1 MRTMTH
7 SFTCLV
13 VVCLV
18 SGLFVLSVLDLPQ
31 LWGQATEGAILGT
44 VKDPQL
50 AVLPAVSVSVT
61 SASTGISRSVVTDA
75 NGNYEVTHLP
85 IGVYNVSA
93 ERNGFKK
100 TVVNGVQL
108 TIKERPRVDIVLSLG
123 ELTESVAVNA
133 SYPLLKTDTSEL
145 GYSVS
150 DRQLTE
156 LPLLN
161 RQYLKLAQLVPG
173 AVPARSGDYRT
184 ILDGISINISGAR
197 SESNNFILDGI
208 SNNNEYQLNAVVQ
221 PSVDAVQ
228 EFKVQAAQFAAE
240 FGRASGG
247 VINMAIKSG
256 TNDVHGTLYEFHQND
271 NLNARSFF
279 DTTKP
284 PFIKNQFGFSL
295 GGPVIKNKT
304 FAFGAYEGNRSTLE
318 RTRRNIVPDPT
329 WVKGNFSNAPFTVY
343 DPATARPDPQDPN
356 RILRDP
362 FPNNII
368 PAGRI
373 DPVGQVIADAYPA
386 PNTFVAGDPIN
397 FVGLVPER
405 RVQDQYIARLDHQ
418 FSSHDSI
425 FGRVIVDDSD
435 LGLAGAFV
443 GLGATVLKK
452 GINMVL
458 SEMHSFSPRLI
469 NEVRLGYNY
478 VNFPVTPDVAED
490 VVSEAGGIPGRA
502 PAPGIPRGGP
512 RNFTATN
519 TAGLPGYSPPAYI
532 RTHVYQA
539 LDNVTYSRGS
549 HTLKAGFDIQRHQN
563 FRWNNQTGGAGL
575 SFDGRYTSGP
585 SVPSGTPTF
594 AANGLADMLLGLPN
608 SASYRIPADYIRIF
622 RTFYQ
627 FFLQD
632 DWKISPRLTL
642 NYGVRYDIFTSP
654 SELRGRLVNV
664 DYTTGRVLFSEESKP
679 SMLDLGLR
687 PEDIPFPNQFVPQS
701 ELRYKTDRN
710 NWSPR
715 LGFAYDRPFGL
726 DKTVLRGGFGLFFT
740 PPPQQMLSDTGFA
753 APFLVNI
760 RQANDPAIPAFS
772 LRTGVP
778 VDYVGLMSL
787 PGQYN
792 YFDRSFRDAYSQKWS
807 LGLQHEIGTNLGVEA
822 SYVGSSEHKL
832 GCAGFRNLAPAGPG
846 PVQGRRPLPYLA
858 ETYNWEAKC
867 NGSYQGLQASAQLRP
882 WHGLALWGSYTLS
895 KSIGQKS
902 AFILGSNGTEDEFLL
917 DADNPGRD
925 KGLSA
930 FDVRNRMTLS
940 MVYELPQLREKGRA
954 VSLPFG
960 SWQFS
965 GILSLQNGQ
974 PFTINLGVDNLNN
987 GLGVNRPDR
996 IRNGNLPN
1004 SERTLARYFDLDAF
1018 AIPAQFQFGN
1028 AGQNIL
1034 TGPGFK
1040 TAELALMKN
1049 FQVMER
1055 LKLQFRTEF
1064 SNAFNW
1070 VNFNPP
1076 TAPFPSPNY
1085 GRITSADTGRAIQFA
1100 LKLIW

>member
-1 MRTMTH
+1 MRTTTH
-7 SFTCLV
+7 SFTSQIA
-13 VVCLV
+13 VCLV
-18 SGLFVLSVLDLPQ
+18 SGLLVLSVLDLPQ
-31 LWGQATEGAILGT
+31 LWAQATEGAILGT

-50 AVLPAVSVSVT
+50 AVLPDVSVSVT
-61 SASTGISRSVVTDA
+61 SELTGISRSVVTDA

-85 IGVYNVSA
+85 IGIYKVSA
-93 ERNGFKK
+93 ERSGFKR
-100 TVVNGVQL
+100 TTVNGVQL

-123 ELTESVAVNA
+123 ELFESVAVNA

-150 DRQLTE
+150 NRQLTE

-184 ILDGISINISGAR
+184 ILDGISLNISGAR
-197 SESNNFILDGI
+197 SEANNFILDGI

-228 EFKVQAAQFAAE
+228 EFKVQAAQFSAE

-247 VINMAIKSG
+247 VINMAIRSG
-256 TNDVHGTLYEFHQND
+256 TNDLHGTLYEFHQND

-279 DTTKP
+279 DTVKP
-284 PFIKNQFGFSL
+284 PFLKNQFGFTL

-304 FAFGAYEGNRSTLE
+304 FAFGAYEGSRSKLE
-318 RTRRNIVPDPT
+318 RTRLNIVPDPA
-329 WVKGNFSNAPFTVY
+329 WVKGDFSKASYTIY
-343 DPATARPDPQDPN
+343 DPATARPDPQNPG

-362 FPNNII
+362 FPNNIV
-368 PAGRI
+368 PSGRI
-373 DPVGQVIADAYPA
+373 DRVGQVIANAYPA
-386 PNTFVAGDPIN
+386 PNN
-397 FVGLVPER
+397 FVLGNPNNFIGLVPER

-418 FSSHDSI
+418 FSSRDNI
-425 FGRVIVDDSD
+425 FGRVILDDSD
-435 LGLAGAFV
+435 LGLSGAFV
-443 GLGATVLKK
+443 GLGATVFKK
-452 GINMVL
+452 AINIAL

-490 VVSEAGGIPGRA
+490 VVGSAGDIPGRA
-502 PAPGIPRGGP
+502 AAPGLPRGGP

-519 TAGLPGYSPPAYI
+519 TAGLPGYSPPAFV
-532 RTHVYQA
+532 RTHVFQV
-539 LDNVTYSRGS
+539 LDNITYIRGT
-549 HTLKAGFDIQRHQN
+549 HTLKTGVDIQRHQN

-575 SFDGRYTSGP
+575 SFDGRYSSGP
-585 SVPSGTPTF
+585 SVPLGTPTF
-594 AANGLADMLLGLPN
+594 APNGLADLLLGLP
-608 SASYRIPADYIRIF
+608 SSVSYRIPADFIRIF
-622 RTFYQ
+622 RSFYQ

-632 DWKISPRLTL
+632 DWKISPRFTL
-642 NYGVRYDIFTSP
+642 NYGVRYDIFTAP
-654 SELRGRLVNV
+654 TELRGRLVNV
-664 DYTTGRVLFSEESKP
+664 DYTTGKVLFSEESKP
-679 SMLDLGLR
+679 SMLGLGLR
-687 PEDIPFPNQFVPQS
+687 PEDIPFPHQFVPQDA
-701 ELRYKTDRN
+701 LRYKTDMN

-726 DKTVLRGGFGLFFT
+726 HKTVLRGGIGLFYT
-740 PPPQQMLSDTGFA
+740 PPPQQMISDTGFA

-760 RQANDPAIPAFS
+760 RQANDPTVPAFS
-772 LRTGVP
+772 LRTGIP
-778 VDYVGLMSL
+778 RDYLGLMRL

-792 YFDRSFRDAYSQKWS
+792 YFDRNFRDAYSQKWT
-807 LGLQHEIGTNLGVEA
+807 LGLQHEIGAGLGIEA

-846 PVQGRRPLPYLA
+846 SVQERRPLSFLA
-858 ETYNWEAKC
+858 ETYNWESKC
-867 NGSYQGLQASAQLRP
+867 NASYNGLQLSVQQRP

-895 KSIGQKS
+895 KAIGQKS

-917 DADNPGRD
+917 DADNPRLD

-930 FDVRNRMTLS
+930 FDVRNRMTIS
-940 MVYELPQLREKGRA
+940 MVYDLPQLKEKGRA
-954 VSLPFG
+954 VSSLIG
-960 SWQFS
+960 GWQFS
-965 GILSLQNGQ
+965 GILSLQSGQ
-974 PFTINLGVDNLNN
+974 PFTIDLGVDVLNN
-987 GLGVNRPDR
+987 GLGVNRPNR
-996 IRNGNLPN
+996 IRNGNIPN
-1004 SERTLARYFDLDAF
+1004 SERTLAHYFDLDAF
-1018 AIPAQFQFGN
+1018 AVPAQFQIGN

-1034 TGPGFK
+1034 IGPGLK
-1040 TAELALMKN
+1040 SSELALMKN
-1049 FQVMER
+1049 FQIIEKV
-1055 LKLQFRTEF
+1055 KLQFRTEF
-1064 SNAFNW
+1064 FNAFNW

-1085 GRITSADTGRAIQFA
+1085 GRITSSDTGRAIQFA